1 MNGMNG
7 HIVEA
12 TELASIEKERLV
24 LQHNL
29 DAEKAQEERNKL
41 GQFATPT
48 KLSVDILNYAKTLI
62 PNSEMIRFLDP
73 AFGTGSFYSALL
85 RSFPDSQIE
94 RASGYEIDP
103 HYGASALKFWGDTNL
118 ELDLADFTKAAP
130 PVLDSE
136 KFNLVICN
144 PPYVRH
150 HHLHSDDKNRLRR
163 LVTSQTGYRLNG
175 LAGLYC
181 YFLLLAQSWMSPN
194 GLAGWLIPSE
204 FLEVNYGH
212 QVKQFLLEN
221 VTLLHIHRFNPRQT
235 QFKDALVSSVVV
247 WFRNS
252 SPQPTQQIRFSFGGS
267 LTAPEQSVARSVVS
281 LDPATKWTWDH
292 LNGARSKSYKS
303 TESTLSVSD
312 LFSIKRGIATGAN
325 KFFILTTKQVAK
337 LKLPPACIQPI
348 LPSPRYL
355 EVEEIEAD
363 QSGYP
368 KIEKQLFLLD
378 CNLPEAVVKEKYPS
392 LWNYLQLGLDQEIH
406 KRYLCR
412 HRSPWYAQEH
422 RPAAPILCTYMGR
435 VSQTQDNPFR
445 FILNHSNATAP
456 NVYLL
461 LYPKPALALRLKNDD
476 RLLRSIWQQL
486 QQIAPRDLI
495 AEGRVY
501 GGGLHKLEPNELAKA
516 KIRGIDS
523 LEVGQSIAGGQ
534 LSLF

>member
-1 MNGMNG
+1 MDR

-12 TELASIEKERLV
+12 TKLAALEKERLG
-24 LQHNL
+24 LQQKL
-29 DAEKAQEERNKL
+29 DAEKVQEDRNRL

-48 KLSVDILNYAKTLI
+48 KLSLDILNYAKTLI
-62 PNSEMIRFLDP
+62 PNSEKIRLLDP

-85 RSFPDSQIE
+85 RSFPPSRIE

-103 HYGASALKFWGDTNL
+103 HYGAGASRLWEGTNL
-118 ELDLADFTKAAP
+118 ELHLADFTKVAS

-150 HHLHSDDKNRLRR
+150 HHLSAPDKTRLRQ
-163 LVTSQTGYRLNG
+163 LVMSQTGFRLNG

-181 YFLLLAQSWMSPN
+181 YFLLLAQCWMIPD

-212 QVKQFLLEN
+212 EVKQFLLEK
-221 VTLLHIHRFNPRQT
+221 VTPLHIHRFNPQQT
-235 QFKDALVSSVVV
+235 QFEDALVSSVVV
-247 WFRNS
+247 WFKNAPS
-252 SPQPTQQIRFSFGGS
+252 QPDQQVKFTFGGS
-267 LTAPEQSVARSVVS
+267 LTSPDKSVLRPVVS
-281 LDPATKWTWDH
+281 LDPTAKWTRDR
-292 LNGARSKSYKS
+292 LDATRSAPRRSV
-303 TESTLSVSD
+303 EPVVSVSD
-312 LFSIKRGIATGAN
+312 LFSVKRGIATGAN
-325 KFFILTTKQVAK
+325 KFFILTARQVVEWQ
-337 LKLPPACIQPI
+337 LPSDCIRPI

-355 EVEEIEAD
+355 EYEEIETD
-363 QSGYP
+363 QSGHP
-368 KIEKQLFLLD
+368 KIAKQLFLLD
-378 CNLPEAVVKEKYPS
+378 CNLPEAVIKEKYPS
-392 LWNYLQLGLDQEIH
+392 VWDYLQRGLEQEIH

-412 HRSPWYAQEH
+412 HRAPWYAQEQ

-435 VSQTQDNPFR
+435 ISPTQNNPFR
-445 FILNHSNATAP
+445 FILNHSAATAP

-461 LYPKPALALRLKNDD
+461 LYPKPALAMRLKNDG

-516 KIRGIDS
+516 KLRGIDH
-523 LEVGQSIAGGQ
+523 LELGQSAVGKQ